1 MPIVAP
7 VKNTYNLMLT
17 HEEEPKVLLR
27 IFRWILNLAFAL
39 FTKREVEGLEHLPPR
54 GPYII
59 AANHLDR
66 LDPVLIFG
74 LLGSENVTG
83 WAAAKYQRH
92 PLFAP
97 IVHMSSGIFIRR
109 GEVDREA
116 IDAAV
121 AWLRQGNVFGMAPE
135 GTRSKTGALIKAKTG
150 VAYLADQ
157 AEVPIVTVAI
167 TGTELIM
174 HNLRRLRRPRVTV
187 RVGAII
193 RLPRIQASERSA
205 DLRRHTDEI
214 MCRIAAML
222 PPEYRGF
229 YADHPRLK
237 AILGETDIPQIY
249 SPAD

>member
-1 MPIVAP
+1 MLVRMLRWFF
-7 VKNTYNLMLT
+7 NL
-17 HEEEPKVLLR
+17 PFVLL
-27 IFRWILNLAFAL
+27 
-39 FTKREVEGLEHLPPR
+39 TKREVEGLEHLPAR

-59 AANHLDR
+59 AGNHLDR
-66 LDPVLIFG
+66 LDPVLLFG
-74 LLGSENVTG
+74 LFGSENVTG

-97 IVHMSSGIFIRR
+97 IVHIGSGIFIRR

-121 AWLRQGNVFGMAPE
+121 AWLQQGNVFGMTPE

-150 VAYLADQ
+150 VAYLADR
-157 AEVPIVTVAI
+157 AEVPIVPVAI

-187 RVGAII
+187 RVGEII
-193 RLPRIQASERSA
+193 RLPRIRGSERSA

-222 PPEYRGF
+222 PPGYRGY

-237 AILGETDIPQIY
+237 ALLAETDI
-249 SPAD
+249 S